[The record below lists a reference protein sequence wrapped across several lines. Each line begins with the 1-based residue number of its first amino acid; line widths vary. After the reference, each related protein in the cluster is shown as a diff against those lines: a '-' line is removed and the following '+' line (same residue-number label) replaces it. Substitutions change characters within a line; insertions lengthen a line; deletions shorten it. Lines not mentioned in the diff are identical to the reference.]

1 MKALDIA
8 TERADS
14 KAKLESLVEADFR
27 VRSLTAASCA
37 SFVSVRQPR
46 QRWASICPTGG
57 GRSLDSLQADRVRP
71 AAPPEGCLIL
81 SNVFIVMESA
91 VCSRSHKNA

>member
-37 SFVSVRQPR
+37 SFVSVMVRQPR
-46 QRWASICPTGG
+46 QRWASIAPSC
-57 GRSLDSLQADRVRP
+57 QAT
-71 AAPPEGCLIL
+71 
-81 SNVFIVMESA
+81 
-91 VCSRSHKNA
+91 